1 MQHPLIKVFD
11 TDITDSNLC
20 QQAIELPYYH
30 GRQDLP
36 QVNLEEVDLRG
47 TYYTHDFYSV
57 DHHGST
63 PFSQC
68 SGHQLYNVV
77 LDRLE
82 SLRCPI
88 PPRKDLYSAYMNV
101 LKFGDAPRIH
111 CDAPHWC
118 DNQATMIV
126 YLNEY
131 WIPNYGGETIF
142 YDNNL
147 DILHAVVPKPG
158 RVVIFD
164 GRIPHSARTP
174 TPYFLWNRYMLAY
187 KFMAHNERNELLDA
201 AAKLKHPY
209 EETDMGVPGFSPTK
223 VKELI
228 DDTNYHRYY
237 DTPST

>member
-1 MQHPLIKVFD
+1 MQHPLIQVFD
-11 TDITDSNLC
+11 TDITDSHLC

-36 QVNLEEVDLRG
+36 QKNLEEVDLRG

-57 DHHGST
+57 DHHGSA

-82 SLRCPI
+82 SLRCPL

-118 DNQATMIV
+118 DNQVTMIV

-187 KFMAHNERNELLDA
+187 KFMAHDERNELLDA
-201 AAKLKHPY
+201 AAKMKHPY
-209 EETDMGVPGFSPTK
+209 EESDMGVPGFSPTK

-228 DDTNYHRYY
+228 NDADCHRYY
-237 DTPST
+237 N

>member
-1 MQHPLIKVFD
+1 MQHPLIQVFD
-11 TDITDSNLC
+11 TAITDSHLC

-36 QVNLEEVDLRG
+36 QKNLEEVDLRG

-57 DHHGST
+57 DHHGSA

-82 SLRCPI
+82 SLRCPL

-118 DNQATMIV
+118 NNQVTMIV

-187 KFMAHNERNELLDA
+187 KFMAHDERNELLDA
-201 AAKLKHPY
+201 AAKMKHPY
-209 EETDMGVPGFSPTK
+209 EESDMGVPGFSPTR

-228 DDTNYHRYY
+228 NDADHHRYY
-237 DTPST
+237 N

>member
-1 MQHPLIKVFD
+1 MQHPLIQVFD
-11 TDITDSNLC
+11 TDITDSHLC

-36 QVNLEEVDLRG
+36 QKNLEEVDLRG

-57 DHHGST
+57 DHHGSA

-82 SLRCPI
+82 SLRCPL
-88 PPRKDLYSAYMNV
+88 PPRQDLYSAYMNV

-118 DNQATMIV
+118 DNQVTMIV

-187 KFMAHNERNELLDA
+187 KFMAHDERNELLDA
-201 AAKLKHPY
+201 AAKMKDPY
-209 EETDMGVPGFSPTK
+209 EESDMGVPGFSPTR

-228 DDTNYHRYY
+228 DDADYHRYY
-237 DTPST
+237 N